1 MVSPK
6 NKPHNFM
13 VQNLSVSY
21 LNINGLH
28 RKEFGCKL
36 GSFQNEI
43 FQHDIVI
50 LSETWG
56 CNHEKDII
64 KDYKNITEI
73 KPTKMKGIKNG
84 RDSGGTLVY
93 VHNSIHKLIIATR
106 EHKNY
111 CIFRVSKHLV
121 PKIGIDVVI
130 AATYIPPERSPYFS
144 DQILDNLKH
153 DLYEIQNEDNVVIVL
168 GDMNA
173 RTSNLPDN
181 SETAGFQHMSNIQ
194 LENEGVFIQR
204 QNCDKE
210 TNKNGKSLIEFC
222 KNLNLR
228 TLNGRKVGDLYG
240 KFTCF
245 SNGASSVDYGIASEG
260 LF

>member
-1 MVSPK
+1 MYYYIPEVLVLLFSFTIVSIIMVSSK

-13 VQNLSVSY
+13 VQNLSMSY

-36 GSFQNEI
+36 ESFQNEI

-56 CNHEKDII
+56 CKHEKILSR
-64 KDYKNITEI
+64 T
-73 KPTKMKGIKNG
+73 TKILLKSSPQKLKESKMAM
-84 RDSGGTLVY
+84 DSGGIIVY
-93 VHNSIHKLIIATR
+93 VHNSIHKLIIPMR

-121 PKIGIDVVI
+121 PKIDIDVVI
-130 AATYIPPERSPYFS
+130 AAIYIPPEKSSYFS

-168 GDMNA
+168 GDIMPRQA
-173 RTSNLPDN
+173 IYLITLK
-181 SETAGFQHMSNIQ
+181 QLVSNIC
-194 LENEGVFIQR
+194 LIFNLKMKVFYA
-204 QNCDKE
+204 E
-210 TNKNGKSLIEFC
+210 TKL
-222 KNLNLR
+222 
-228 TLNGRKVGDLYG
+228 
-240 KFTCF
+240 
-245 SNGASSVDYGIASEG
+245 
-260 LF
+260 

>member
-1 MVSPK
+1 M
-6 NKPHNFM
+6 M
-13 VQNLSVSY
+13 QNLSTSY

-36 GSFQNEI
+36 ESFQNEI

-56 CNHEKDII
+56 CKHEKDII

-84 RDSGGTLVY
+84 RDSGGILVY
-93 VHNSIHKLIIATR
+93 VHNSIHKLIIPMR
-106 EHKNY
+106 EHNNY

-130 AATYIPPERSPYFS
+130 VATYIPPERSPYFS

-153 DLYEIQNEDNVVIVL
+153 DFYEIQNEDNVVIVL

-181 SETAGFQHMSNIQ
+181 SETAGFQHMSNSQ
-194 LENEGVFIQR
+194 TDR
-204 QNCDKE
+204 
-210 TNKNGKSLIEFC
+210 
-222 KNLNLR
+222 
-228 TLNGRKVGDLYG
+228 
-240 KFTCF
+240 
-245 SNGASSVDYGIASEG
+245 
-260 LF
+260 